1 MANRKIVLYRY
12 NIDTQELDTYL
23 DMTLE
28 RQTIDM
34 ESRNERERVYAVNI
48 PKKIRYEIAGKSDTI
63 FYDRD
68 SHTYLVWF
76 DKPDHNMAINAIGNY
91 IINNI
96 DAAIRDTEHLL
107 KSQQDEKLAAINLL
121 DYLK

>member
-1 MANRKIVLYRY
+1 MTNRKIVLYRY

-48 PKKIRYEIAGKSDTI
+48 PKKIRYEIASKSDTI
-63 FYDRD
+63 FYDHD

-76 DKPDHNMAINAIGNY
+76 DKPDHNRAINAIGNY

-96 DAAIRDTEHLL
+96 DAAIRDTEQLL